1 MKITDAPQRGHY
13 SEDYAQLGKDEV
25 VVFFQPLLFS
35 SA

>member
-1 MKITDAPQRGHY
+1 MKITNVPEREHY

-25 VVFFQPLLFS
+25 VVFLQPLLFS